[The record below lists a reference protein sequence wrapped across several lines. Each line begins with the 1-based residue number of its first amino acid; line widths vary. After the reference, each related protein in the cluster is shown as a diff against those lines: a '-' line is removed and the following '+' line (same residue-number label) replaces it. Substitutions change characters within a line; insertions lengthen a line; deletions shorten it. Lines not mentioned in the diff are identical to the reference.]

1 MKKLISSLTCSILL
15 LLLTACGN
23 SVETLS
29 DVNSEQESTTVSSSS
44 DISSTSSDIID
55 EPIQEEV
62 SVDEPTKEQAATY
75 DITMTVG
82 DTVITATLDD
92 SDTTRDFLSTLPRT
106 IMMYRYGDR
115 EYYGMLEEI
124 SENGEAIADFE
135 NGDVTYY
142 PAGHSFAVFF
152 NGEERSDQSGLI
164 RMGKIT
170 SDLSV
175 FDTFDGIVQM
185 QIAQVELT
193 VS

>member
-62 SVDEPTKEQAATY
+62 SVDKPTKERAATY

-106 IMMYRYGDR
+106 IMMYRYDDR